1 MLVKSLTCWLSWYDG
16 GGTLWVAII
25 VTAGAGD
32 TCCIMG
38 LLHIKT
44 RGKQRRKKEGETKK
58 SDCTFY
64 YGSRHQVLLK

>member
-1 MLVKSLTCWLSWYDG
+1 MYVCVCVRRREEEEVHTRLLIHSSTTAGGKPLTCWLSWYDG

-38 LLHIKT
+38 
-44 RGKQRRKKEGETKK
+44 
-58 SDCTFY
+58 
-64 YGSRHQVLLK
+64 

>member
-1 MLVKSLTCWLSWYDG
+1 MNPLTCWLSWYDG

-38 LLHIKT
+38 QLHIET
-44 RGKQRRKKEGETKK
+44 GKDTGKKREKNMNSEQIILQQQPPGAAMIK
-58 SDCTFY
+58 
-64 YGSRHQVLLK
+64 